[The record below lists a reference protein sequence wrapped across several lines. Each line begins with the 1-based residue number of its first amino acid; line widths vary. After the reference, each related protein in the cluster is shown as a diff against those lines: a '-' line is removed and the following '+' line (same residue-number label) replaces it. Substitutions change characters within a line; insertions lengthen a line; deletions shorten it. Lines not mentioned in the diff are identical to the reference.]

1 MADTLMELSG
11 EYLQLFNM
19 LMNTDPDDEER
30 QIIEDSLESI
40 TGALEVKA
48 DGYVAVID
56 KLNSEAAVRKQMADK
71 LAKAA
76 KVLENHA
83 SRMKDRLKYCM
94 ESMGKTELKSRYF
107 TFKIVNNGGK
117 QTLKIRD
124 GVEVPESYKRIIL
137 ENDNDKIRKTLE
149 SGETLPF
156 AYLEERGTHLRI
168 S

>member
-1 MADTLMELSG
+1 MQNHRGIFPARRGGQAS
-11 EYLQLFNM
+11 
-19 LMNTDPDDEER
+19 R
-30 QIIEDSLESI
+30 QH
-40 TGALEVKA
+40 
-48 DGYVAVID
+48 DG
-56 KLNSEAAVRKQMADK
+56 EAAMRKKMAEK
-71 LAKAA
+71 LAKSA
-76 KVLENHA
+76 KALENNA
-83 SRMKDRLKYCM
+83 DRLQSRLKYCM
-94 ESMGKTELKSRYF
+94 EQMGVKELKGEYF

>member
-40 TGALEVKA
+40 AGALEVKA

-76 KVLENHA
+76 KELENHA

-107 TFKIVNNGGK
+107 TFKICGNGGK
-117 QTLKIRD
+117 QTLRIRE
-124 GVEVPESYKRIIL
+124 GVEVPDSYKRIVI

-149 SGETLPF
+149 AGETLSF

-168 S
+168 K

>member
-1 MADTLMELSG
+1 MTDTLMELSG

-40 TGALEVKA
+40 MGALEVKA

-117 QTLKIRD
+117 QTLKIKEGAD
-124 GVEVPESYKRIIL
+124 IPQMFTKVIVEPDREL
-137 ENDNDKIRKTLE
+137 IRKAIEEGQELD
-149 SGETLPF
+149 F